1 MYTAHYVYI
10 YIKMYTMHS
19 IWLQVVYD
27 IFNLTKRNY
36 ERKEKNAQ
44 PAIIED
50 RVSDCTRVSAHGV
63 VGGVAAMV
71 VISSI
76 CADSATCYVCA
87 ACHEW
92 LRLMVLLC
100 RFILDK
106 IRKGRL

>member
-1 MYTAHYVYI
+1 M
-10 YIKMYTMHS
+10 K
-19 IWLQVVYD
+19 
-27 IFNLTKRNY
+27 
-36 ERKEKNAQ
+36 ERKKNAQ

-92 LRLMVLLC
+92 LRFMVLLC